1 LTDLSALG
9 GADGG
14 GDHARAGGT
23 FLTSVRIKKTG
34 GADFHAGV
42 SVDQVMAQQVG
53 QVTPFRSLELSC
65 DTIQNAGECDSGYA
79 CIYQHNLAWSSATSP
94 ISPETNPRLLFERL
108 FGTGTPDERKQN
120 MRRRQEQQRSILD
133 FISGETRTIGRELS
147 ARDNQ
152 KLDEY
157 LTGVREIEQR
167 IERAEKA
174 STLRPAPGIATP
186 AGIPAS
192 FTEYTRLNL
201 DMLHLAFLTDNTRV
215 ATFLFAGDGS
225 NRDFAEIGVPEG
237 HHFCTHHH
245 NSPDLIAKTAVID
258 HFYVSQLAYFLEKMQ
273 QTKDMDGRT
282 LLDNSMIVYGSGNA
296 DGNRHTHTDLPV
308 ILAGGGGGTLQA
320 GPLCEERGH
329 VDREPLPQPD
339 GPDGGAE
346 AGPVWGLHR
355 PAHDHLTDT
364 EQTQHERPS
373 ETPRAAM
380 DRTAAWPGRPRGGAV
395 GDLATGGGAAT
406 GRAGVPRCRRPA
418 RITSRSNA
426 ITRWC
431 NRSWSNVAT
440 PATATARAAPA
451 WPSTRSRPRTRSCTT
466 RTCGSR
472 CSTTPVRT

>member
-1 LTDLSALG
+1 MKSTVPAHRSQAAERFHNLSRRRFLHGLGACLALPAMESLLPGRLAAAPTMADGALTGAVTASGAPLRTAFLYFPNGAIPASWWPATGEGKNFELNKTMAPLAKVKDQIQIVKGLTDLSALG

-320 GPLCEERGH
+320 GRFVKNE
-329 VDREPLPQPD
+329 
-339 GPDGGAE
+339 
-346 AGPVWGLHR
+346 
-355 PAHDHLTDT
+355 DT
-364 EQTQHERPS
+364 S
-373 ETPRAAM
+373 IANLYLSLM
-380 DRTAAWPGRPRGGAV
+380 DRMGVPKQDRF
-395 GDLATGGGAAT
+395 GDST
-406 GRAGVPRCRRPA
+406 GRL
-418 RITSRSNA
+418 
-426 ITRWC
+426 
-431 NRSWSNVAT
+431 
-440 PATATARAAPA
+440 
-451 WPSTRSRPRTRSCTT
+451 TT
-466 RTCGSR
+466 I
-472 CSTTPVRT
+472 